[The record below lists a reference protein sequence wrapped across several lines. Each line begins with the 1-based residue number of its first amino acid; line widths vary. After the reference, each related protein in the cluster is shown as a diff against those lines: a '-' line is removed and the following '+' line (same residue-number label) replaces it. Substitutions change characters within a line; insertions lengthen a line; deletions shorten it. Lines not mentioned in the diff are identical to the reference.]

1 VAEFNDKFMGRE
13 YFKDSKYLK
22 MGLGIDEV
30 IAASCNLS
38 RKNYIDYFPEEP
50 YPRDVKMVGNTI
62 KSKKMPVYIE
72 KFLDKAV
79 RMLLKQQGQEFI
91 EEYYA
96 YIDRIYNYKIP
107 LQEIASKGKVKRTLA
122 EYVED
127 CKTITAAGRP
137 KSRQAWMELAL
148 RENLKVNL
156 GETLYYIN
164 TGNSKAQGDTKKVTH
179 YYMVEGLFDDRVDV
193 RKRLEAEW
201 KKNSID
207 GKLAD
212 VEHRLDLRSYVE
224 KHHPEVDI
232 EDEVILNCTLLSNEI
247 VESDEDVF
255 CKPGEEYNVPKY
267 VDQFNKRITPL
278 LVCFHPDIR
287 SRILV
292 QNPSDRQYFTKEEC
306 ELCSGYPNKSS
317 DQDTYEQ
324 LMAME
329 DKEIK
334 FWMAHEEWEIPFLK
348 ECGMDWEEIKRDYLE
363 RMEREKQL
371 GVDRVRE
378 SFQEALDKLTD
389 EDFEKFEDG
398 ELPKKI
404 DDLIDIDPKT
414 GNFVH
419 KEYTDI
425 TIGTIYDV
433 FDAMENKRQA
443 KGDAIENASA
453 ENH

>member
-1 VAEFNDKFMGRE
+1 MGRE

-91 EEYYA
+91 EEYYS
-96 YIDRIYNYKIP
+96 YIEKIYNYKIP
-107 LQEIASKGKVKRTLA
+107 LQMIASKGKVKKTLND
-122 EYVED
+122 YIED

-148 RENLKVNL
+148 RENLNVNL
-156 GETLYYIN
+156 GETIYYIN
-164 TGNSKAQGDTKKVTH
+164 TGKSKSQADTKKITH
-179 YYMVEGLFDDRVDV
+179 YYIIEGLFDERVDI
-193 RKRLEAEW
+193 RSRLESEW
-201 KKNSID
+201 RKNNVD

-212 VEHRLDLRSYVE
+212 AEHRLDLRPYVE
-224 KHHPEVDI
+224 KHHPEVEI
-232 EDEVILNCTLLSNEI
+232 EEEVVLNCILLPTDI
-247 VESDEDVF
+247 VESDEEVF

-267 VDQFNKRITPL
+267 IEQFNKRITPL

-292 QNPSDRQYFTKEEC
+292 QNPSDRQYFTKDEC
-306 ELCSGYPNKSS
+306 ELCSGYPNKPS

-324 LMAME
+324 LMTME

-334 FWMAHEEWEIPFLK
+334 FWMDHEEWEVPFLK
-348 ECGMDWEEIKRDYLE
+348 ECGMDWGEIKRDYLE

-371 GVDRVRE
+371 GVDRVKDA
-378 SFQEALDKLTD
+378 FQKALDNLTYD
-389 EDFEKFEDG
+389 EFDKFLEG
-398 ELPKKI
+398 ELPKSI
-404 DDLIDIDPKT
+404 DDIVDIDPNS
-414 GNFVH
+414 GGFVH
-419 KEYTDI
+419 KEYHDI
-425 TIGTIYDV
+425 VIGTIYDV
-433 FDAMENKRQA
+433 FDAMEDKTLAN
-443 KGDAIENASA
+443 GDAEEN
-453 ENH
+453 ENQENT

>member
-1 VAEFNDKFMGRE
+1 M
-13 YFKDSKYLK
+13 
-22 MGLGIDEV
+22 
-30 IAASCNLS
+30 
-38 RKNYIDYFPEEP
+38 
-50 YPRDVKMVGNTI
+50 
-62 KSKKMPVYIE
+62 
-72 KFLDKAV
+72 
-79 RMLLKQQGQEFI
+79 
-91 EEYYA
+91 
-96 YIDRIYNYKIP
+96 
-107 LQEIASKGKVKRTLA
+107 
-122 EYVED
+122 
-127 CKTITAAGRP
+127 
-137 KSRQAWMELAL
+137 
-148 RENLKVNL
+148 
-156 GETLYYIN
+156 
-164 TGNSKAQGDTKKVTH
+164 
-179 YYMVEGLFDDRVDV
+179 
-193 RKRLEAEW
+193 
-201 KKNSID
+201 
-207 GKLAD
+207 
-212 VEHRLDLRSYVE
+212 
-224 KHHPEVDI
+224 
-232 EDEVILNCTLLSNEI
+232 
-247 VESDEDVF
+247 
-255 CKPGEEYNVPKY
+255 
-267 VDQFNKRITPL
+267 
-278 LVCFHPDIR
+278 
-287 SRILV
+287 

-433 FDAMENKRQA
+433 FDAMENKRQT